1 MTADQRPRFGM
12 TPAAAIRRA
21 ALGFCLLA
29 GGCGETPGGPSA
41 YAAFEGRWTGTVAGE
56 DWEVAV
62 STGYGRDLV
71 RIQTPRGMAWQAL
84 PPRAAGGGMY
94 PVASRYGGAV
104 TLDMAVDG
112 RLLVVAAG
120 IQPSAFERWGDTKF
134 VRLALPFEAANALT
148 NGDLSADGSGIRFK
162 RLHPGEDRTAACAGD
177 NPDTLFIDLF
187 DPLEPVFVRAPAGAA
202 GQTPDSQHAFRVVA
216 ARQEGPSGRVVLEL
230 ESVAPRSDARLAI
243 AIEGAGSAAITISPS
258 GAVYAD
264 CAGPAIAD

>member
-1 MTADQRPRFGM
+1 MTSGERPRFEM
-12 TPAAAIRRA
+12 TIAAAIRLA
-21 ALGFCLLA
+21 ALGFGLLTA
-29 GGCGETPGGPSA
+29 ACGETPGGPSA

-112 RLLVVAAG
+112 RLLVAAAG
-120 IQPSAFERWGDTKF
+120 IQPGAFERWGDTNF
-134 VRLALPFEAANALT
+134 VRFALPFETANALT
-148 NGDLSADGSGIRFK
+148 NGDFSADGSGIRFK
-162 RLHPGEDRTAACAGD
+162 RLRPGVDRAAACAGD
-177 NPDTLFIDLF
+177 NPDTLYIDLF
-187 DPLEPVFVRAPAGAA
+187 DPLEPVFVRAPAGSS
-202 GQTPDSQHAFRVVA
+202 GETPDARHAYRVVA
-216 ARQEGPSGRVVLEL
+216 ARQGSLSGPVVLEL
-230 ESVAPRSDARLAI
+230 ESVEPRSDARLTI
-243 AIEGAGSAAITISPS
+243 GIEGAGSAAITVSPS